1 VAGFGPSYTQPALA
15 TASYRGGSDARSRT
29 SLVRGYLCVVGIGL
43 LAQGAASLLV
53 EAVHGDA
60 HGTTRLLSDP
70 RHAAIH
76 LVWGALT
83 VGVLALGALE
93 RVLAVFA
100 VAFGVFYIA
109 LLVLGVAVH
118 HPFGLMLDRDENV
131 FHAIIGPLALLVGF
145 RSLYQTRA
153 SREPTVAARQ

>member
-1 VAGFGPSYTQPALA
+1 MAP
-15 TASYRGGSDARSRT
+15 YRGGTYLRSRI
-29 SLVRGYLCVVGIGL
+29 SLVRGYLSVVGAAL

-53 EAVHGDA
+53 EAVRGNA

-76 LVWGALT
+76 LVWGVLT
-83 VGVLALGALE
+83 VGVLARGASG
-93 RVLAVFA
+93 RVLAMFA
-100 VAFGVFYIA
+100 VAFGIFYVA

-131 FHAIIGPLALLVGF
+131 FHAIIGPLALAVGF
-145 RSLYQTRA
+145 PSLRQMA
-153 SREPTVAARQ
+153 LSREPNAAMRQ